1 MGATMTDQ
9 TEQAAPGAGADP
21 ISNLQGNI
29 SMTATGG
36 YMSTLRVGESPA
48 TVDWVQGS
56 PPIASAQ
63 FSLAHMP
70 RIPMPPP
77 PLITNLSP
85 GVNSVPAGTDW
96 WTASVD
102 WTYGGDSGAGTFSL
116 NMADVPA
123 GPGGSNLVGQIV
135 GAQKGNFD
143 IAFASEPTS
152 CLLSL
157 QITPSQAFMGP
168 ETVGVY
174 VDGQYVGSF
183 PDGTVVVIK
192 GSVLTFNVDF
202 RAESFTEIQVGYTLQ
217 YQW

>member
-1 MGATMTDQ
+1 MTYSA
-9 TEQAAPGAGADP
+9 EQEAAGAGTDP
-21 ISNLQGNI
+21 IPNLQGNI

-36 YMSTLRVGESPA
+36 YLSTFKVGQSPA

-63 FSLAHMP
+63 YSLAHMP

-77 PLITNLSP
+77 PLITDLSP
-85 GVNSVPAGTDW
+85 GVNSVPAADNW
-96 WTASVD
+96 WSATVG
-102 WTYGGDSGAGTFSL
+102 WTYSGDSGAGTFSL
-116 NMADVPA
+116 AMADVPA
-123 GPGGSNLVGQIV
+123 GPSGSNLVGEIV
-135 GAQKGNFD
+135 GSQKGNFN

-183 PDGTVVVIK
+183 PDGTSVVIK
-192 GSVLTFNVDF
+192 GSLLTFNVDF